1 MHVHHVDEHNLTRKL
16 KPLCSAH
23 FNAKRMQSFQ
33 VCCSAI
39 FRKNM
44 QRMLFF
50 DGINLGVLYACSVG
64 VPSACSHL
72 KCLYYQVACVP
83 N

>member
-1 MHVHHVDEHNLTRKL
+1 
-16 KPLCSAH
+16 
-23 FNAKRMQSFQ
+23 MQSFQ